1 MHAILQY
8 KWYIKLQQELYVKW
22 VTYNTSKL
30 LSQGKIVQCAKKN
43 ISGKPETMKKC
54 NDTIIATPTWQD
66 WIKQIFTNEIFGR
79 CTCKKETFC
88 AQMCRIAQSDM
99 WHEKTTGRTTKSFD
113 SRAPQRNALRSKEQN
128 EDMDWGD
135 AQVPNPLCKENVHL
149 KRGREIFKRLAI
161 I

>member
-99 WHEKTTGRTTKSFD
+99 WHEKTTGRTTKVLTVV
-113 SRAPQRNALRSKEQN
+113 PLNATHWGAKNRTKIWIGGMHRSQIPFAKK
-128 EDMDWGD
+128 M
-135 AQVPNPLCKENVHL
+135 CT
-149 KRGREIFKRLAI
+149 
-161 I
+161 